1 MATTWQ
7 DGSDKGHREILNAML
22 EGADVLC
29 RTDDAL
35 LKGQY
40 EYLRSRIQAMIELRL
55 AADGGQ

>member
-1 MATTWQ
+1 MPMKLQ
-7 DGSDKGHREILNAML
+7 ESDRGHREILNAML

-40 EYLRSRIQAMIELRL
+40 EYLRSRIQAVIELRL
-55 AADGGQ
+55 AADGAQ